1 MQHSLK
7 SCKII
12 DLATLCIT
20 TNERV
25 RSVRNIL
32 VTNALPYANGPIHM
46 GHLLGYIQADIWV
59 RAMRAMGHNVTYVC
73 ADDAHGTAIML
84 RAEANGITPEAQI
97 ANVQKEHIRDF
108 DGFSVHFDHYDSTN
122 SDENKARSEEIYIKN
137 REAGN
142 IAVRPVTQLFDP
154 EKTMFLSD
162 RFIKGTC
169 PKCKAEDQYGDACE
183 VCGTTYNAT
192 ELLNPRSTLS
202 GATPVEKSSDHYFF
216 KLPNFAEYLQ
226 KWTRDEGRLPVSIA
240 NKLDEW
246 FENGLNDWDIS
257 RDAPYFG
264 FEIPDAPNKYFYVWV
279 DAPIGYMSSFE
290 NYIKSKRPEL
300 SFDDYWKKDSK
311 NEVYHFIG
319 KDIVYFHALFWPAML
334 EGANYR
340 TPTGLFVNGFLTV
353 NGQKMSKSRGTFI
366 KAETYLDHLNPE
378 YLRYYFAS
386 KLSDKVEDSD
396 LNLED
401 FVQKVNSDLVGKVV
415 NIASRC
421 AKFINTSFNNTLSAN
436 CAEPELVQSF
446 IDAGD
451 SIAQAYEAR
460 EFSAAIRE
468 IMALA
473 DKANQYIDEKKP
485 WALAK
490 QEGQEQQVHDVC
502 SVGINLFRQLAVYL
516 APVLPTLAAQVQD
529 FLKLESFNF
538 ASGKTVLVDHEIAQ
552 FQALMQR
559 VDPKAVAAMVDA
571 SKDSLAAAAEPVK
584 VEKKKEKK
592 VAPAKVE
599 SKIGEAEIIG
609 IEDFMKVDLRVAQV
623 VDAAIVEGSDKL
635 LQLTLDAGEA
645 EPRNVFSG
653 IRGSY
658 VPEDLKGKLVV
669 LVANLAPRKMRF
681 GISNGMVLAAGNGEG
696 IFIMSP
702 DTGAKPGDK
711 VS

>member
-1 MQHSLK
+1 MN
-7 SCKII
+7 
-12 DLATLCIT
+12 T
-20 TNERV
+20 TKRMI
-25 RSVRNIL
+25 SVRKIL

-59 RAMRAMGHNVTYVC
+59 RAMRAMGHDVTYVC

-84 RAEANGITPEAQI
+84 RAQANGIAPEEQI
-97 ANVQKEHIRDF
+97 ANVQKEHERDF
-108 DGFSVHFDHYDSTN
+108 AGFGISFDHYDSTHSKTN
-122 SDENKARSEEIYIKN
+122 QRLAQEIYIKN
-137 REAGN
+137 REAGH
-142 IAVRPVTQLFDP
+142 IAVRPVSQLFDP
-154 EKTMFLSD
+154 EKQMFLSD

-169 PKCKAEDQYGDACE
+169 PKCEAEDQYGDSCE
-183 VCGTTYNAT
+183 VCGTTYNAI
-192 ELLNPRSTLS
+192 ELINPRSTLS
-202 GATPVEKSSDHYFF
+202 GAIPVEKSSDHYFF
-216 KLPNFAEYLQ
+216 KLPDFGDYLQ
-226 KWTRDEGRLPVSIA
+226 TWTRDEGRLPVSIA

-246 FENGLNDWDIS
+246 FEAGLNDWDIS

-279 DAPIGYMSSFE
+279 DAPIGYMASFE
-290 NYIKSKRPEL
+290 NYIKTKRPDL
-300 SFDDYWKKDSK
+300 KFDDYWKKDSQ

-340 TPTGLFVNGFLTV
+340 TPSGLFVNGFLTV

-366 KAETYLDHLNPE
+366 KAETYLEHLNPE

-396 LNLED
+396 LNLDD
-401 FVQKVNSDLVGKVV
+401 FTQKVNSDLVGKVV

-421 AKFINTSFNNTLSAN
+421 AKFINKDFNNTLSAT

-446 IDAGD
+446 IDAGH
-451 SIAQAYEAR
+451 SIARAYEAR
-460 EFSAAIRE
+460 EFSTAIRE

-490 QEGQEQQVHDVC
+490 VEGNEQQVHEVC
-502 SVGINLFRQLAVYL
+502 SVGINLFRQLAIYL
-516 APVLPTLAAQVQD
+516 APVLPELATQVQS
-529 FLKLESFNF
+529 FLKLENFDF
-538 ASGKTVLVDHEIAQ
+538 ASRTQVLTQYEIET
-552 FQALMQR
+552 FKPLMQR
-559 VDPKAVAAMVDA
+559 VDKTKVEAMVDA
-571 SKDSLAAAAEPVK
+571 SKDSLVTEAPKPVK
-584 VEKKKEKK
+584 KVKEKK
-592 VAPAKVE
+592 PVQAAETINIDDFV
-599 SKIGEAEIIG
+599 KI
-609 IEDFMKVDLRVAQV
+609 DLRVAKV
-623 VDAAIVEGSDKL
+623 LSANTVEGSDKL

-653 IRGSY
+653 IRGTY
-658 VPEDLKGKLVV
+658 APEDLQDKLVV

-681 GISNGMVLAAGNGEG
+681 GISNGMVLCSGDGL
-696 IFIMSP
+696 IISP
-702 DTGAKPGDK
+702 ASDAKPGDK

>member
-1 MQHSLK
+1 M
-7 SCKII
+7 
-12 DLATLCIT
+12 
-20 TNERV
+20 
-25 RSVRNIL
+25 RNIL

-59 RAMRAMGHNVTYVC
+59 RAMRAMGHMVTYVC

-84 RAEANGITPEAQI
+84 RAEANGITPEQLI
-97 ANVQKEHIRDF
+97 EQVQKEHERDF
-108 DGFSVHFDHYDSTN
+108 AGFGIEFDHYDSTH
-122 SDENKARSEEIYIKN
+122 STENLQRASEIYIKN

-142 IAVRPVTQLFDP
+142 IAVRPVQQLFDP
-154 EKTMFLSD
+154 EKGMFLSD

-169 PKCKAEDQYGDACE
+169 PKCKTEDQYGDACE
-183 VCGTTYNAT
+183 SCGTTYNAT

-216 KLPNFAEYLQ
+216 KLPNFTNYLQ
-226 KWTRDEGRLPVSIA
+226 QWTRDEGRLPTSIA

-246 FENGLNDWDIS
+246 FEAGLSDWDIS

-290 NYIKSKRPEL
+290 NYIKTKRPDL
-300 SFDDYWKKDSK
+300 SFDDYWKKDSQ

-340 TPTGLFVNGFLTV
+340 TPSGLFVNGFLTV

-366 KAETYLDHLNPE
+366 KAETYLNHLNPE
-378 YLRYYFAS
+378 HLRYYFAS

-421 AKFINTSFNNTLSAN
+421 AKFINKDFNNTLSAQ

-446 IDAGD
+446 IDAGQR
-451 SIAQAYEAR
+451 IIPAYEQR

-490 QEGQEQQVHDVC
+490 QQGQEQQVHDVC

-516 APVLPTLAAQVQD
+516 APVLPQLAEQVQS
-529 FLKLESFNF
+529 FLQLENFNF
-538 ASGKTVLVDHEIAQ
+538 ASREQILINHEIAQ

-559 VDPKAVAAMVDA
+559 VDKAKVEAMVDA
-571 SKDSLAAAAEPVK
+571 SKDSLAKTEEPKK
-584 VEKKKEKK
+584 VEKKKAKAADA
-592 VAPAKVE
+592 APAKATASTAQSDV
-599 SKIGEAEIIG
+599 IG
-609 IEDFMKVDLRVAQV
+609 IEDFLKVDLRVAKV
-623 VDAAIVEGSDKL
+623 LEAAVVEGSDKL
-635 LQLTLDAGEA
+635 LQLTLDVGEA

-653 IRGSY
+653 IRPHYS
-658 VPEDLKGKLVV
+658 PEDLTGKLVV
-669 LVANLAPRKMRF
+669 MVANLAPRKMRF
-681 GISNGMVLAAGNGEG
+681 GISNGMVLAAGNGDGVWIVSAE
-696 IFIMSP
+696 
-702 DTGAKPGDK
+702 TGAKPGDK

>member
-1 MQHSLK
+1 MHLLPI

-12 DLATLCIT
+12 DLALALRK
-20 TNERV
+20 RV
-25 RSVRNIL
+25 ISVRNIL

-59 RAMRAMGHNVTYVC
+59 RAMRAMGHDVTYVC

-84 RAEANGITPEAQI
+84 RAEANGISPEQQI
-97 ANVQKEHIRDF
+97 ANVQQEHIRDF
-108 DGFSVHFDHYDSTN
+108 DGFGVHFDHYDSTN
-122 SDENKARSEEIYIKN
+122 SIENKARAEEIYLKN

-142 IAVRPVTQLFDP
+142 IAVRPVNQLFDP
-154 EKTMFLSD
+154 EKGMFLSD
-162 RFIKGTC
+162 RFIKGSC

-183 VCGTTYNAT
+183 VCGTTYNAI
-192 ELLNPRSTLS
+192 ELIDPRSTLS

-290 NYIKSKRPEL
+290 NYIKAKRPDLDFNE
-300 SFDDYWKKDSK
+300 FWKKDSK

-340 TPTGLFVNGFLTV
+340 TPSGLFVNGFLTV

-366 KAETYLDHLNPE
+366 KAETYLEHLNPE

-396 LNLED
+396 LNLDD
-401 FVQKVNSDLVGKVV
+401 FIQKVNSDLVGKVV

-421 AKFINTSFNNTLSAN
+421 AKFINTKFDNRLSAT
-436 CAEPELVQSF
+436 CAEPELVNSF
-446 IDAGD
+446 IAAGD
-451 SIAQAYEAR
+451 SIAKAYEAR

-490 QEGQEQQVHDVC
+490 IEGQEQQVHDVC
-502 SVGINLFRQLAVYL
+502 SVGINLFRQLAIYL

-529 FLKLESFNF
+529 FLKLESFDF
-538 ASGKTVLVDHEIAQ
+538 VSAHTVLVNHEIAL
-552 FQALMQR
+552 FQPLMQR

-584 VEKKKEKK
+584 VEKKKDKK
-592 VAPAKVE
+592 VAPVKVE
-599 SKIGEAEIIG
+599 PKVGEAEIIG
-609 IEDFMKVDLRVAQV
+609 IDDFIKVDLRVAQV
-623 VDAAIVEGSDKL
+623 LNAAIVEGSDKL
-635 LQLTLDAGEA
+635 LQLTLDVGEA

-653 IRGSY
+653 IREFY
-658 VPEDLKGKLVV
+658 KPEDLTGKLVV
-669 LVANLAPRKMRF
+669 MVANLAPRKMRF

-696 IFIMSP
+696 VWVISP
-702 DTGAKPGDK
+702 ESGAKAGDK

>member
-1 MQHSLK
+1 M
-7 SCKII
+7 
-12 DLATLCIT
+12 DLALALRK
-20 TNERV
+20 RV
-25 RSVRNIL
+25 ISVRNIL

-59 RAMRAMGHNVTYVC
+59 RAMRAMGHDVTYVC

-84 RAEANGITPEAQI
+84 RAEANGISPEQQI
-97 ANVQKEHIRDF
+97 ANVQQEHIRDF
-108 DGFSVHFDHYDSTN
+108 DGFGVHFDHYDSTN
-122 SDENKARSEEIYIKN
+122 SIENKARAEEIYLKN

-142 IAVRPVTQLFDP
+142 IAVRPVNQLFDP
-154 EKTMFLSD
+154 EKGMFLSD
-162 RFIKGTC
+162 RFIKGSC

-183 VCGTTYNAT
+183 VCGTTYNAI
-192 ELLNPRSTLS
+192 ELIDPRSTLS
-202 GATPVEKSSDHYFF
+202 GATPIEKSSDHYFF

-290 NYIKSKRPEL
+290 NYIKAKRPDLDFNE
-300 SFDDYWKKDSK
+300 FWKKDSK

-340 TPTGLFVNGFLTV
+340 TPSGLFVNGFLTV

-366 KAETYLDHLNPE
+366 KAETYLEHLNPE

-396 LNLED
+396 LNLDD
-401 FVQKVNSDLVGKVV
+401 FIQKVNSDLVGKVV

-421 AKFINTSFNNTLSAN
+421 AKFINTKFDNRLSVT
-436 CAEPELVQSF
+436 CAEPELVNSF
-446 IDAGD
+446 IAAGD
-451 SIAQAYEAR
+451 SIAKAYEAR

-490 QEGQEQQVHDVC
+490 IEGQEQQVHDVC
-502 SVGINLFRQLAVYL
+502 SVGINLFRQLAIYL

-529 FLKLESFNF
+529 FLKLESFDF
-538 ASGKTVLVDHEIAQ
+538 VSAHTVLVNHEIAL
-552 FQALMQR
+552 FQPLMQR

-584 VEKKKEKK
+584 VEKKKDKK
-592 VAPAKVE
+592 VSPVKVE
-599 SKIGEAEIIG
+599 PKVGEAEIIG
-609 IEDFMKVDLRVAQV
+609 IDDFIKVDLRVAQV
-623 VDAAIVEGSDKL
+623 LNAAIVEGSDKL
-635 LQLTLDAGEA
+635 LQLTLDVGEA

-653 IRGSY
+653 IREFY
-658 VPEDLKGKLVV
+658 KLEDLTGKLVV
-669 LVANLAPRKMRF
+669 MVANLAPRKMRF

-696 IFIMSP
+696 VWVISP
-702 DTGAKPGDK
+702 ESGAKAGDK

>member
-1 MQHSLK
+1 M
-7 SCKII
+7 
-12 DLATLCIT
+12 
-20 TNERV
+20 
-25 RSVRNIL
+25 RNIL

-59 RAMRAMGHNVTYVC
+59 RAMRAMGHDVTYVC

-84 RAEANGITPEAQI
+84 RAEANGISPEQQI
-97 ANVQKEHIRDF
+97 ANVQQEHIRDF
-108 DGFSVHFDHYDSTN
+108 DGFGVHFDHYDSTN
-122 SDENKARSEEIYIKN
+122 SIENKARAEEIYLKN

-142 IAVRPVTQLFDP
+142 IAVRPVNQLFDP
-154 EKTMFLSD
+154 EKGMFLSD
-162 RFIKGTC
+162 RFIKGSC

-183 VCGTTYNAT
+183 VCGTTYNAI
-192 ELLNPRSTLS
+192 ELIDPRSTLS

-290 NYIKSKRPEL
+290 NYIKAKRPDLDFNE
-300 SFDDYWKKDSK
+300 FWKKDSK

-340 TPTGLFVNGFLTV
+340 TPSGLFVNGFLTV

-366 KAETYLDHLNPE
+366 KAETYLEHLNPE

-396 LNLED
+396 LNLDD
-401 FVQKVNSDLVGKVV
+401 FIQKVNSDLVGKVV

-421 AKFINTSFNNTLSAN
+421 AKFINTKFDNRLSAT
-436 CAEPELVQSF
+436 CAEPELVNSF
-446 IDAGD
+446 IAAGD
-451 SIAQAYEAR
+451 SIAKAYEAR

-490 QEGQEQQVHDVC
+490 IEGQEQQVHDVC
-502 SVGINLFRQLAVYL
+502 SVGINLFRQLAIYL

-529 FLKLESFNF
+529 FLKLESFDF
-538 ASGKTVLVDHEIAQ
+538 VSAHTVLVNHEIAL
-552 FQALMQR
+552 FQPLMQR

-584 VEKKKEKK
+584 VEKKKDKK
-592 VAPAKVE
+592 VASVKVE
-599 SKIGEAEIIG
+599 PKVGEAEIIG
-609 IEDFMKVDLRVAQV
+609 IDDFIKVDLRVAQV
-623 VDAAIVEGSDKL
+623 LNAAIVEGSNKL
-635 LQLTLDAGEA
+635 LKLTLDVGEA

-653 IRGSY
+653 IREFY
-658 VPEDLKGKLVV
+658 KPEDLTAKLVV
-669 LVANLAPRKMRF
+669 MVANLAPRKMRF
-681 GISNGMVLAAGNGEG
+681 GISNGMVLAASNGEG
-696 IFIMSP
+696 VWVISP
-702 DTGAKPGDK
+702 ESGAKAGDK

>member
-1 MQHSLK
+1 MPSWRLLIFAYLRA
-7 SCKII
+7 SVKIFHLI
-12 DLATLCIT
+12 N
-20 TNERV
+20 TNERMK
-25 RSVRNIL
+25 SVRKIL

-59 RAMRAMGHNVTYVC
+59 RAMRAMGHDVTYVC

-84 RAEANGITPEAQI
+84 RAEANGISPEEQI

-108 DGFSVHFDHYDSTN
+108 DGFGVHFDHYDSTH
-122 SDENKARSEEIYIKN
+122 SDANKARSTDIYIKN

-154 EKTMFLSD
+154 EKGMFLSD

-169 PKCKAEDQYGDACE
+169 PKCKSEDQYGDSCE

-216 KLPNFAEYLQ
+216 KLPNFSEYLQ
-226 KWTRDEGRLPVSIA
+226 KWTRDEGRLPLSIA

-246 FENGLNDWDIS
+246 FEAGLADWDIS

-290 NYIKSKRPEL
+290 NYIKTKRPDL
-300 SFDDYWKKDSK
+300 NFDDFWKKTAK
-311 NEVYHFIG
+311 TMFIILLG
-319 KDIVYFHALFWPAML
+319 KTLFISMLYSGLQCLKVRTIALQLVFCKW
-334 EGANYR
+334 
-340 TPTGLFVNGFLTV
+340 FLNCKWT
-353 NGQKMSKSRGTFI
+353 KMSKSRGTFI
-366 KAETYLDHLNPE
+366 KAETYLQHLNPE

-396 LNLED
+396 LNLDD

-421 AKFINTSFNNTLSAN
+421 AKFINSSFNNTLSAQ
-436 CAEPELVQSF
+436 CAETDLVQSF

-451 SIAQAYEAR
+451 SIAAAYEAR
-460 EFSAAIRE
+460 EFSTAIRE

-473 DKANQYIDEKKP
+473 DRANQYIDEKKP

-490 QEGQEQQVHDVC
+490 QEGQEQQVLDVC

-516 APVLPTLAAQVQD
+516 APVLPTLAQQVQD
-529 FLKLESFNF
+529 FLKLDSFDFESR
-538 ASGKTVLVDHEIAQ
+538 KQILVSHEIAQ
-552 FQALMQR
+552 FQPLMQR

-571 SKDSLAAAAEPVK
+571 SKESLG
-584 VEKKKEKK
+584 
-592 VAPAKVE
+592 APAP
-599 SKIGEAEIIG
+599 EAA
-609 IEDFMKVDLRVAQV
+609 K
-623 VDAAIVEGSDKL
+623 AATKKRQS
-635 LQLTLDAGEA
+635 
-645 EPRNVFSG
+645 S
-653 IRGSY
+653 
-658 VPEDLKGKLVV
+658 
-669 LVANLAPRKMRF
+669 
-681 GISNGMVLAAGNGEG
+681 
-696 IFIMSP
+696 
-702 DTGAKPGDK
+702 
-711 VS
+711 

>member
-1 MQHSLK
+1 M
-7 SCKII
+7 
-12 DLATLCIT
+12 
-20 TNERV
+20 
-25 RSVRNIL
+25 RNIL

-59 RAMRAMGHNVTYVC
+59 RAMRAMGHMVTYVC

-84 RAEANGITPEAQI
+84 RAEANGITAEQLIAQ
-97 ANVQKEHIRDF
+97 VQQQHERDF
-108 DGFSVHFDHYDSTN
+108 SNFGIEFDHYDSTH
-122 SDENKARSEEIYIKN
+122 SDTNQARAAEIYIKN
-137 REAGN
+137 REAGH
-142 IAVRPVTQLFDP
+142 IAVRPVNQLFDP
-154 EKTMFLSD
+154 EKGMFLSD
-162 RFIKGTC
+162 RFIKGDC

-216 KLPNFAEYLQ
+216 KLPDFSEYLQ

-246 FENGLNDWDIS
+246 FDAGLSDWDIS

-290 NYIKSKRPEL
+290 NYIKTKRPDL

-366 KAETYLDHLNPE
+366 KAETYAEHLNPE
-378 YLRYYFAS
+378 QLRYYFAS

-421 AKFINTSFNNTLSAN
+421 AKFINKDFDNTLSAH

-446 IDAGD
+446 IDAGEQIIQ
-451 SIAQAYEAR
+451 SYESR
-460 EFSAAIRE
+460 EFSSAIRE

-490 QEGQEQQVHDVC
+490 LEGQEQQVHEVC

-516 APVLPTLAAQVQD
+516 APVLPNLAEQVQA
-529 FLKLESFNF
+529 FLQLDSFDF
-538 ASGKTVLVDHEIAQ
+538 ASRLQVLSNHQIAQ
-552 FQALMQR
+552 FQPLMQR
-559 VDPKAVAAMVDA
+559 VDKAKVEAMVEA
-571 SKDSLAAAAEPVK
+571 SKDSLAKTEAPVVAKKKAKAAEK
-584 VEKKKEKK
+584 
-592 VAPAKVE
+592 PAAVQ
-599 SKIGEAEIIG
+599 SASDTSVIG
-609 IEDFMKVDLRVAQV
+609 IEDFLKVDLRVAKV
-623 VDAAIVEGSDKL
+623 LAAATVDGSDKL
-635 LQLTLDAGEA
+635 LQLTLDVGEA

-653 IRGSY
+653 IRSQY
-658 VPEDLKGKLVV
+658 APEDLQDKLVV
-669 LVANLAPRKMRF
+669 MVANLAPRKMRF
-681 GISNGMVLAAGNGEG
+681 GISNGMVLAAGNGNG
-696 IFIMSP
+696 IFIISP
-702 DTGAKPGDK
+702 DSGAQPGDK

>member
-1 MQHSLK
+1 M
-7 SCKII
+7 
-12 DLATLCIT
+12 
-20 TNERV
+20 
-25 RSVRNIL
+25 RNIL

-59 RAMRAMGHNVTYVC
+59 RAMRAMGHMVTYVC

-84 RAEANGITPEAQI
+84 RAEANGITPEQLI
-97 ANVQKEHIRDF
+97 EQVQKEHERDF
-108 DGFSVHFDHYDSTN
+108 AGFGVVFDHYHTTHSSEN
-122 SDENKARSEEIYIKN
+122 LHRASDIYLKN

-142 IAVRPVTQLFDP
+142 IAVRPVQQLFDP
-154 EKTMFLSD
+154 EKGMFLSD

-169 PKCKAEDQYGDACE
+169 PKCKTEDQYGDACE
-183 VCGTTYNAT
+183 SCGTTYNAT

-216 KLPNFAEYLQ
+216 KLPNFTNYLQ
-226 KWTRDEGRLPVSIA
+226 QWTRDEGRLPTSIA

-246 FENGLNDWDIS
+246 FEAGLSDWDIS

-290 NYIKSKRPEL
+290 NYIKTKRPDL

-334 EGANYR
+334 DGANYR

-366 KAETYLDHLNPE
+366 KAETYLNHLNPE
-378 YLRYYFAS
+378 HLRYYFAS

-421 AKFINTSFNNTLSAN
+421 AKFINKDFNNTLSAE

-446 IDAGD
+446 IDAGQR
-451 SIAQAYEAR
+451 IIPAYEQR

-490 QEGQEQQVHDVC
+490 QAGAEQQVHEVC
-502 SVGINLFRQLAVYL
+502 SVGINLFHQLAVYL
-516 APVLPTLAAQVQD
+516 APVLPQLAEQVQT
-529 FLKLESFNF
+529 FLKLDNFNF
-538 ASGKTVLVDHEIAQ
+538 ASREQVLINHEIAQ
-552 FQALMQR
+552 FQPLMQR
-559 VDPKAVAAMVDA
+559 VDKAKVEAMVDA
-571 SKDSLAAAAEPVK
+571 SKDSLAKTEEPKK
-584 VEKKKEKK
+584 VEKKK
-592 VAPAKVE
+592 AKAADTAAAKATASATPSNV
-599 SKIGEAEIIG
+599 IG
-609 IEDFMKVDLRVAQV
+609 IEDFIKVDLRVAKV
-623 VDAAIVEGSDKL
+623 LEAAVVEGSDKL
-635 LQLTLDAGEA
+635 LQLTLDVGEA

-653 IRGSY
+653 IRPHYS
-658 VPEDLKGKLVV
+658 PENLTGKLVV
-669 LVANLAPRKMRF
+669 MVANLAPRKMRF
-681 GISNGMVLAAGNGEG
+681 GISNGMVLAAGNGDAVWV
-696 IFIMSP
+696 ISP
-702 DTGAKPGDK
+702 ETGAQPGDK

>member
-1 MQHSLK
+1 M
-7 SCKII
+7 
-12 DLATLCIT
+12 
-20 TNERV
+20 
-25 RSVRNIL
+25 RNIL

-59 RAMRAMGHNVTYVC
+59 RAMRAMGHDVTYVC

-84 RAEANGITPEAQI
+84 RAEANGISPEDQI

-108 DGFSVHFDHYDSTN
+108 DGFGVHFDHYDSTH
-122 SDENKARSEEIYIKN
+122 SDENRSRASEIYVKN

-142 IAVRPVTQLFDP
+142 IAIRPVNQLFDP
-154 EKTMFLSD
+154 EKGMFLSD

-169 PKCKAEDQYGDACE
+169 PKCKSEDQYGDACE

-192 ELLNPRSTLS
+192 ELLNPKSTLS
-202 GATPVEKSSDHYFF
+202 GAPPVEKSSDHYFF
-216 KLPNFAEYLQ
+216 KLPNFSEYLQ
-226 KWTRDEGRLPVSIA
+226 KWTRDQGRLPVSIA

-246 FENGLNDWDIS
+246 FEAGLSDWDIS

-290 NYIKSKRPEL
+290 NYIKAKRPDL
-300 SFDDYWKKDSK
+300 SFDDFWKKDSDK
-311 NEVYHFIG
+311 EVYHFIG

-340 TPTGLFVNGFLTV
+340 TPSGLFVNGFLTV

-366 KAETYLDHLNPE
+366 KAETYLEHLNPE

-396 LNLED
+396 LNLDD

-421 AKFINTSFNNTLSAN
+421 AKFINTKFDNKLSAT

-451 SIAQAYEAR
+451 SIAKAYEAR

-490 QEGQEQQVHDVC
+490 VEGEEQQVHDVC

-516 APVLPTLAAQVQD
+516 APVLPTLAAQVQE
-529 FLKLESFNF
+529 FLKLDRFDF
-538 ASGKTVLVDHEIAQ
+538 ASAQTALVDHEIAL
-552 FQALMQR
+552 FQPLMQR

-592 VAPAKVE
+592 TAPAKVE
-599 SKIGEAEIIG
+599 PKVGEAEVIG
-609 IEDFMKVDLRVAQV
+609 IEDFMKVDLRVAEV
-623 VDAAIVEGSDKL
+623 LEATTVEGSDKL
-635 LQLTLDAGEA
+635 LQLTLNVGEA

-653 IRGSY
+653 IREFY
-658 VPEDLKGKLVV
+658 QPENLKGKLVV
-669 LVANLAPRKMRF
+669 MVANLAPRKMRF
-681 GISNGMVLAAGNGEG
+681 GISNGMVLAAGNGDG
-696 IFIMSP
+696 VWVISP
-702 DTGAKPGDK
+702 ESGAKPGDK